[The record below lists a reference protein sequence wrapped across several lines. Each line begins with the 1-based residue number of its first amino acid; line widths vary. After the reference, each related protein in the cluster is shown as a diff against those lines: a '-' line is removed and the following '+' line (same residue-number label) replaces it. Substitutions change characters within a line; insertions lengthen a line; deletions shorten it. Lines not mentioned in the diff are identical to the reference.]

1 VVDKFATSSSI
12 DITADLD
19 LIDKL
24 LPPDAETGLYRIV
37 QEGLNNL
44 VKHSKATEA
53 SVTITH
59 TSRGLEVVIEDNGVG
74 MDLSTIQAA
83 GAGFGLS
90 GIAERVRL
98 IGGKLGINSSPGK
111 GTRLVVRVDGIG
123 KRETW
128 PGDTGVVA
136 GFSKPILKRNDQN
149 LVPYIRVQ

>member
-1 VVDKFATSSSI
+1 
-12 DITADLD
+12 
-19 LIDKL
+19 
-24 LPPDAETGLYRIV
+24 
-37 QEGLNNL
+37 
-44 VKHSKATEA
+44 
-53 SVTITH
+53 
-59 TSRGLEVVIEDNGVG
+59 

-98 IGGKLGINSSPGK
+98 MGGKLLVNSSPGK
-111 GTRLVVRVDGIG
+111 GTRLVVRVDGVG